1 MVFKLGSVSEVVA
14 RRWAADGNR
23 GQGATTSR
31 IDRNTARRS
40 DAVPR
45 FPDAS
50 NAREEF

>member
-1 MVFKLGSVSEVVA
+1 METAGKE
-14 RRWAADGNR
+14 RRR
-23 GQGATTSR
+23 VI
-31 IDRNTARRS
+31 IDRNTARRN